1 MGLAIRGLVE
11 VRPCPH
17 GRGLFACKDI
27 GRGTVIREF
36 RDLVLTSHPT
46 SSPRG
51 RYALQIGE
59 NEYWDG
65 FPRESPDYWSNFIDH
80 RDDPN
85 AVFVFDEEKTRAW
98 LKAAKRIRKGQE
110 IFLRYD
116 SYYPTNPR
124 FGPDDLPSSGL
135 A

>member
-17 GRGLFACKDI
+17 GRGLFASKDI
-27 GRGTVIREF
+27 AKGNVIREF
-36 RDLVLTSHPT
+36 RDIVLTSHPT
-46 SSPRG
+46 STPRG

-65 FPRESPDYWSNFIDH
+65 FPRGSPDYWSNFIDH
-80 RDDPN
+80 SDDPN
-85 AVFVFDEEKTRAW
+85 AVFVFDDERTRAW
-98 LKAAKRIRKGQE
+98 LKAAKPIEKGKE

-116 SYYPTNPR
+116 FYYPKNPR
-124 FGPDDLPSSGL
+124 F
-135 A
+135 

>member
-17 GRGLFACKDI
+17 GRGLFACRKI
-27 GRGTVIREF
+27 ERGSVIREF
-36 RDLVLTSHPT
+36 RDLVLTARPT
-46 SSPRG
+46 STPRG

-65 FPRESPDYWSNFIDH
+65 FPRGSPDYWSNFIDH
-80 RDDPN
+80 SDDPN
-85 AVFVFDEEKTRAW
+85 AVFVFDDKRTMAR
-98 LKAAKRIRKGQE
+98 LKAAKRIEKGQE

-116 SYYPTNPR
+116 SYHSTNPR
-124 FGPDDLPSSGL
+124 FGPDPPSGL
-135 A
+135 VRP